1 MEDINSQIIT
11 LTNRGGMKIQLTDFG
26 ATWLS
31 CILPLKSG
39 ERDVLLGAPSL
50 SALSQQQVYLGATV
64 GRFANRIANGKF
76 TLEGEEFTLTI
87 NQAPN
92 CLHGGIDNFSY
103 RQWKIE
109 KKNQNEVLFSLF
121 SPDGDQ
127 GFPGDLQAS
136 VEYCLTD
143 DNRVTITYTSQTNK
157 HCPVSLTNHSYFNLA
172 GENSTRTCL
181 EHDLQ
186 LYAPQFLPLT
196 AEGIP
201 TGEWRKTTGTH
212 FDFSQRRRIGRDFL
226 QDDEQRRVGGYDH
239 PLILDIE
246 KTDGQSII
254 ASLFSP
260 DDDVRLDIA
269 TTMPSMQ
276 LYSGNYLQGTRG
288 KSSKYT
294 NYFGVAMETQFL
306 PDGPNHPEWDEKYRG
321 IQQANKTYHHS
332 TSYQFI
338 F

>member
-109 KKNQNEVLFSLF
+109 KK
-121 SPDGDQ
+121 
-127 GFPGDLQAS
+127 
-136 VEYCLTD
+136 
-143 DNRVTITYTSQTNK
+143 
-157 HCPVSLTNHSYFNLA
+157 
-172 GENSTRTCL
+172 
-181 EHDLQ
+181 
-186 LYAPQFLPLT
+186 
-196 AEGIP
+196 
-201 TGEWRKTTGTH
+201 
-212 FDFSQRRRIGRDFL
+212 
-226 QDDEQRRVGGYDH
+226 
-239 PLILDIE
+239 
-246 KTDGQSII
+246 
-254 ASLFSP
+254 
-260 DDDVRLDIA
+260 
-269 TTMPSMQ
+269 
-276 LYSGNYLQGTRG
+276 
-288 KSSKYT
+288 KSK
-294 NYFGVAMETQFL
+294 
-306 PDGPNHPEWDEKYRG
+306 
-321 IQQANKTYHHS
+321 
-332 TSYQFI
+332 
-338 F
+338 

>member
-109 KKNQNEVLFSLF
+109 KKIKMRFYFHFFLLMEIKV
-121 SPDGDQ
+121 
-127 GFPGDLQAS
+127 FPGI
-136 VEYCLTD
+136 Y
-143 DNRVTITYTSQTNK
+143 R
-157 HCPVSLTNHSYFNLA
+157 
-172 GENSTRTCL
+172 
-181 EHDLQ
+181 
-186 LYAPQFLPLT
+186 PL
-196 AEGIP
+196 
-201 TGEWRKTTGTH
+201 
-212 FDFSQRRRIGRDFL
+212 
-226 QDDEQRRVGGYDH
+226 
-239 PLILDIE
+239 
-246 KTDGQSII
+246 
-254 ASLFSP
+254 
-260 DDDVRLDIA
+260 
-269 TTMPSMQ
+269 
-276 LYSGNYLQGTRG
+276 
-288 KSSKYT
+288 
-294 NYFGVAMETQFL
+294 
-306 PDGPNHPEWDEKYRG
+306 
-321 IQQANKTYHHS
+321 
-332 TSYQFI
+332 
-338 F
+338 